1 MKKLQILTLVM
12 TLLAGTTLVNSAF
25 AGKKTEELQGRQ
37 DLQVDKIQE
46 GVDNGDLTK
55 HEAKKLIQGQKKI
68 NETAQHALSDDKLSR
83 REFHKIEKLQN
94 KEGSAI
100 EKKIDNDEPQPTRG
114 INP

>member
-1 MKKLQILTLVM
+1 MKKLQVLALILTVALGSTM
-12 TLLAGTTLVNSAF
+12 ANSAF

-55 HEAKKLIQGQKKI
+55 HEAKMLIQGQKKI
-68 NETAQHALSDDKLSR
+68 NETAQDALSDDKLSR

-100 EKKIDNDEPQPTRG
+100 EKKIDN
-114 INP
+114 